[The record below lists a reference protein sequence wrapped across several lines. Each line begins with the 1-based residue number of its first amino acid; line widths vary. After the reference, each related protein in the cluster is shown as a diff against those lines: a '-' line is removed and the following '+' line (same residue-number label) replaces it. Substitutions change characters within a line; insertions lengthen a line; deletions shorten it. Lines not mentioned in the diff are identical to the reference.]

1 MFKNNRAVIIG
12 AFIFIG
18 LAILFITVFTLGGQK
33 KSFVKSFTVHAIF
46 NDVEGLLTGGN
57 VWFSGVKVG
66 TIKTISFYGDG
77 QVEVTMNVDVDAQSH
92 IHKNAKAKIG
102 SDGLIGNK
110 IVVIYGGD
118 ANSPQI
124 AKEDFLTV
132 DNGFTTDDMLAT
144 LQANNKNIL
153 DITND
158 FKHIS
163 KKIDSGNGMIA
174 TLLNDPAIVNQLK
187 NSMNDLQATVSN
199 FKNVSVKSKDVLAN
213 LQDFTNKLN
222 KPGNSI
228 NDLAS
233 DTVLYN
239 RMKMTLAQLENSANT
254 VTKFTTNLQTVS
266 EKLNQPNNP
275 IGVLLNDSSAAT
287 SMQITLRNLSAA
299 SKKLDDDLEA
309 AQHNFLLRGFFRKR
323 EKEKAKQTNQ

>member
-1 MFKNNRAVIIG
+1 MFKNNRPVIIG
-12 AFIFIG
+12 IFIFLG

-33 KSFVKSFTVHAIF
+33 KTFTKSFTIHAIF
-46 NDVEGLLTGGN
+46 SDVEGLLTGGN
-57 VWFSGVKVG
+57 VWFSGVKIG
-66 TIKTISFYGDG
+66 TVRTISFYGDG
-77 QVEVTMNVDVDAQSH
+77 QVEVTMNIDNDAQSH
-92 IHKNAKAKIG
+92 IHKNAYAKIG

-110 IVVIYGGD
+110 IVVIYGGN

-124 AKEDFLTV
+124 AKEDFLNV
-132 DNGFTTDDMLAT
+132 EKSASMDEMLAT
-144 LQANNKNIL
+144 LQTNNKNL
-153 DITND
+153 VDITTD

-174 TLLNDPAIVNQLK
+174 TMLNDPAIVNQLK
-187 NSMNDLQATVSN
+187 SSMSDLQTTVSN
-199 FKNVSVKSKDVLAN
+199 FRNVSAKSKDVLNN

-228 NDLAS
+228 NDLAT

-239 RMKMTLAQLENSANT
+239 RMKMTLAQLEHSANT
-254 VTKFTTNLQTVS
+254 VSKFTTNLQNVS

-275 IGVLLNDSSAAT
+275 LGLLLNDTTAAA
-287 SMQITLRNLSAA
+287 SMQVTLQNLSSA

-323 EKEKAKQTNQ
+323 EKGKIK

>member
-1 MFKNNRAVIIG
+1 MFKNNRPVIIG
-12 AFIFIG
+12 IFIFFG

-33 KSFVKSFTVHAIF
+33 KTFTKSFTVHAIF
-46 NDVEGLLTGGN
+46 SDVEGLLTGGN

-77 QVEVTMNVDVDAQSH
+77 QVEVTMNIDNDAQSH

-118 ANSPQI
+118 ANAPQI
-124 AKEDFLTV
+124 AKEDFLNV
-132 DNGFTTDDMLAT
+132 EKSASMDEMLAT
-144 LQANNKNIL
+144 LQTNNKNLL
-153 DITND
+153 DITTD

-174 TLLNDPAIVNQLK
+174 TMLNDPAIVNQLK
-187 NSMNDLQATVSN
+187 GSMNDLQITVAN
-199 FKNVSVKSKDVLAN
+199 FKSVSAKSKDVLAN

-239 RMKMTLAQLENSANT
+239 HMKVTLARLEQSAST
-254 VTKFTTNLQTVS
+254 VTQFTNNLKNVS
-266 EKLNQPNNP
+266 ERLNQPNNP
-275 IGVLLNDSSAAT
+275 VGLLLNDSTAAAT
-287 SMQITLRNLSAA
+287 MQVTLQNLSSA
-299 SKKLDDDLEA
+299 SKKLDEDLEA
-309 AQHNFLLRGFFRKR
+309 AQHNFLLRGFFRK
-323 EKEKAKQTNQ
+323 KEKGKNK